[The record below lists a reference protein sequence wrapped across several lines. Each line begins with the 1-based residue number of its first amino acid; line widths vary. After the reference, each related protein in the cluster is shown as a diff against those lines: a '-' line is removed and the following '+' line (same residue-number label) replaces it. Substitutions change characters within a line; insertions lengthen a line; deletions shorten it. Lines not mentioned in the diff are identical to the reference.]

1 MKIAI
6 TGATG
11 FFGRYLTEAL
21 SSEETY
27 LFGRALERLIKTYP
41 AVEGK
46 RLIETDY
53 SIENLKSNLQNTDVV
68 IHLAAMKYSKDR
80 TSLSDYKDNLHI
92 SENLLKACNQLNISN
107 FVFASTRLMYSDKFN
122 KIPFLENE
130 DVFPQ
135 NLYALSKLMVEKLGL
150 MYENIC
156 FKALRFSQIVGW
168 GEREGYMLA
177 TFLSR
182 ALKKESL
189 TVFGEG
195 KGERDYLY
203 AKDAANAIIAAMR
216 KPNVKGVFNIGL
228 GKGTSHR
235 EFAETINKV
244 FADGKAKI
252 LFDKSQPEDSSVVCM
267 SIAKTK
273 EVMGW
278 RPAYSLEEAFQDM
291 KVEHDKNH

>member
-1 MKIAI
+1 MKIAV

-11 FFGRYLTEAL
+11 FVGKYLTKVL
-21 SSEETY
+21 SLEEIY
-27 LFGRALERLIKTYP
+27 LFDSTLERLTKTFP
-41 AVEGK
+41 AVKRK

-53 SIENLKSNLQNTDVV
+53 SIESLKPSLQNIDAV
-68 IHLAAMKYSKDR
+68 IHLAAIRYTKDR
-80 TSLSDYKDNLHI
+80 TRLFDYEDNIRI
-92 SENLLKACNQLNISN
+92 SENLLKVCSQLNISN
-107 FVFASTRLMYSDKFN
+107 FVFASTRSIYSDKFN

-130 DVFPQ
+130 NVFPQ
-135 NLYALSKLMVEKLGL
+135 NLYALSKLIVEKLGF
-150 MYENIC
+150 MYKSIS
-156 FKALRFSQIVGW
+156 FKALRFAQIVGW

-182 ALKKESL
+182 ALKKEDL

-203 AKDAANAIIAAMR
+203 AKDAANAIITAMR
-216 KPNVKGVFNIGL
+216 KPKTKGVFNIGL

-252 LFDKSQPEDSSVVCM
+252 LFDKSQSEDSSVVCM
-267 SIAKTK
+267 SVAKAK
-273 EVMGW
+273 EVLGW
-278 RPAYSLEEAFQDM
+278 QPAYSLEEAFQDM
-291 KVEHDKNH
+291 KVEYEK